1 MYSKFTIFNKSKPA
15 PKTESPQKP
24 YLQPIKS
31 CRDNWE
37 CSTKAP
43 LMSPHYTV
51 AGLIKV
57 CRCLSTTLL
66 AFQERKQKVAGGA
79 VACIGIKLT
88 PHSLEREGSAFLLV
102 FEVRGSPSPGLQ
114 RVVMLR
120 LGCCFAALKRCFFY
134 LSRFALFGLEGCFR
148 RKQHVFECLLNREFL
163 N

>member
-1 MYSKFTIFNKSKPA
+1 
-15 PKTESPQKP
+15 
-24 YLQPIKS
+24 
-31 CRDNWE
+31 
-37 CSTKAP
+37 
-43 LMSPHYTV
+43 MSSHYTV

-57 CRCLSTTLL
+57 RRCLSTTLL

-102 FEVRGSPSPGLQ
+102 FETPFPGLQ

-120 LGCCFAALKRCFFY
+120 LGGVVLQRSRDASFI

-148 RKQHVFECLLNREFL
+148 RKQHVFECLLNREFS